1 MSTNMEVQREK
12 AEVWKN
18 LEKEELLT
26 DKNKKQ
32 ISEEFITDNGHE
44 RRMREIKRTNK
55 WQQPSEMWVTHKTT
69 GKCLLA
75 SAYQEL
81 CWCFPRR

>member
-1 MSTNMEVQREK
+1 MSTNMMEVQREK

-55 WQQPSEMWVTHKTT
+55 W
-69 GKCLLA
+69 
-75 SAYQEL
+75 
-81 CWCFPRR
+81 

>member
-32 ISEEFITDNGHE
+32 ISEEFN
-44 RRMREIKRTNK
+44 
-55 WQQPSEMWVTHKTT
+55 WQWSRKTYE
-69 GKCLLA
+69 GN
-75 SAYQEL
+75 
-81 CWCFPRR
+81 